1 MIWDRKNGNVI
12 KKGNASLK
20 KFFIPIPSPKRVPAE
35 RKGRIMGKKKKEEL
49 PDYTVAKMDV
59 DGMPWN
65 SRRPWQILP
74 GDPSK
79 HRKEFD
85 VKVPE
90 PGMES
95 DMPDN
100 LSAFENP
107 PMTKEERRGMIWLS
121 LKASLTVGLI
131 FGGAAFLFI
140 LFCVFVWLK

>member
-1 MIWDRKNGNVI
+1 
-12 KKGNASLK
+12 
-20 KFFIPIPSPKRVPAE
+20 
-35 RKGRIMGKKKKEEL
+35 MGKKKKEEL

-131 FGGAAFLFI
+131 FGGAAFFPVSGAGINRSPHRDHPPYADPQNGGSEQLPEAA
-140 LFCVFVWLK
+140 

>member
-1 MIWDRKNGNVI
+1 
-12 KKGNASLK
+12 
-20 KFFIPIPSPKRVPAE
+20 
-35 RKGRIMGKKKKEEL
+35 MGKRKKEEL
-49 PDYTVAKMDV
+49 PDYTVANMDV

-65 SRRPWQILP
+65 SRRPWQIFP
-74 GDPSK
+74 GDPSRR
-79 HRKEFD
+79 RKEFD

-90 PGMES
+90 QGMENEV
-95 DMPDN
+95 PDG
-100 LSAFENP
+100 LAAFENP